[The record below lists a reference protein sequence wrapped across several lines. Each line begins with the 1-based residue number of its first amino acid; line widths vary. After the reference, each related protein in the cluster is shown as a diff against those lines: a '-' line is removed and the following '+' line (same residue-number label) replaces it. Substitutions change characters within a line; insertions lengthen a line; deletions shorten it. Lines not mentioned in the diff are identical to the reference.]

1 VLSSGCTVGLVVT
14 RLAISAIAVPA
25 AAFTA
30 FAQGFTVLAR
40 LRGFAVWSPI
50 G

>member
-1 VLSSGCTVGLVVT
+1 MLRSGCTVGLVVT

-40 LRGFAVWSPI
+40 LGGFAVWSPI